1 MSRSHPPG
9 SLELSEGDI
18 RRQLARILD
27 CSDLQSSTRRREM
40 LTFIVEEAL
49 AGRDTELKATTIAMA
64 VFGRGSDFDQQ
75 SDPIVRLEARKLR
88 RDLDNYYAG
97 HGRDDP
103 IRISIPKG
111 HYIPKFTPQEPM
123 AHEGDPSNEKS
134 TGDQKHEAT
143 PRTGRYIGLASL
155 VVICTAVLVGLG
167 LWHGRL
173 EGRAPTEARGTVNKV
188 SILVEHFEPRTDDA
202 LVSLVASGLTNELA
216 ADLIRFPD
224 LAVHLASEPVARGSG
239 SASNANRTPAVEFVV
254 TGDVWR
260 DGDELQVRTN
270 LVRRADFEVLWSERY
285 TEGTNGQSITDIQDS
300 ISSLVA
306 STIGQQY
313 GYALRDVRAERLVD
327 RNDPTLRGFACV
339 ASAQIYRRTYHRDQ
353 YQAARDCL
361 EATVREDPEYVRA
374 WAMLAYLRNDAA
386 RFGHE
391 KELSRDAAFALA
403 KQAAARAID
412 LDPQDTDALQA
423 MSHVEQYAGDME
435 RSIEF
440 ARRAVEVNP
449 NDPAALANLAIRYG
463 IAGRF
468 DEGVPIMHRAIDR
481 SVAPPP
487 FYFHLLAADHLI
499 KEEWEELVIDAE
511 HASADGW
518 SFGQALLAIAHS
530 NLSNEA
536 AARDALARLSELDP
550 LLYEDPKAWLE
561 SHRMNAVLVEAV
573 TQGLSEAHVFVGE

>member
-1 MSRSHPPG
+1 MIRSHHSG
-9 SLELSEGDI
+9 SFHISEEDV
-18 RRQLARILD
+18 RRQLKRILD

-40 LTFIVEEAL
+40 LRHVVEETL
-49 AGRDTELKATTIAMA
+49 AGRDAELKATTIAMA

-111 HYIPKFTPQEPM
+111 HYIPKFSQQEQAVPN
-123 AHEGDPSNEKS
+123 EVSLGEKS
-134 TGDQKHEAT
+134 ADDHVRELKPGNKLFA
-143 PRTGRYIGLASL
+143 GAAF
-155 VVICTAVLVGLG
+155 VVVVCIAITLGLG
-167 LWHGRL
+167 FLFARPENL
-173 EGRAPTEARGTVNKV
+173 TPTEAPSVSSKI
-188 SILVEHFEPRTDDA
+188 SILVEEFEPRTNDDF
-202 LVSLVASGLTNELA
+202 VSLVASGLTNEIA
-216 ADLIRFPD
+216 AALIRFPD
-224 LAVHLASEPVARGSG
+224 LAVHIASKQATTEAETTS
-239 SASNANRTPAVEFVV
+239 SDSNAPETEFKV

-260 DGDELQVRTN
+260 EGEELLFRTN
-270 LVRRADFEVLWSERY
+270 LVRRTDFEILWSERY
-285 TEGTNGQSITDIQDS
+285 AEGTYGQSITAIQDT
-300 ISSLVA
+300 ISSQIA

-313 GYALRDVRAERLVD
+313 GYVLSDVRANKLED
-327 RNDPTLRGFACV
+327 HDDPSLRGFACV

-361 EATVREDPEYVRA
+361 EATVREEPEYVRA

-391 KELSRDAAFALA
+391 TELSRDAAFALA
-403 KQAAARAID
+403 KEAAIRAID
-412 LDPQDTDALQA
+412 LNPQDTDALQA
-423 MSHVEQYAGDME
+423 MSHVEQYAGDMA

-440 ARRAVEVNP
+440 ARKAVEANP

-468 DEGVPIMHRAIDR
+468 PEGVPIMHRAIDL

-511 HASADGW
+511 RASADGW

-530 NLSNEA
+530 KLSNEP
-536 AARDALARLSELDP
+536 AARVALTRLAELDP
-550 LLYEDPKAWLE
+550 LLSDNPKAWLE
-561 SHRMNAVLVEAV
+561 SHSMHAVLVEAV
-573 TQGLSEAHVFVGE
+573 TEGLSEAHAYVGG